1 MTAVFGMCR
10 ARILAASSSYDPGLM
25 SWVPILTADR
35 VEVALDGITR
45 TTLDCAE
52 AQLDIPLFLAYR
64 GLPEAAIDRLNRLSR
79 TADALYSMR
88 RLALFDGLAGLGWV
102 VEHLA
107 RMLGFDATD
116 LNTDTDAALL
126 GELES
131 GAWRGTL
138 NWATGLA
145 GLAVYFRERL
155 PVPAAR
161 QGLELVKAHLAE
173 RTVPLPRI
181 EGPAWRAHELNRVW
195 QGTADAGTREQAVR
209 ELESALQAPADGHGF
224 LAGAAGTG
232 LVLLA
237 ASSPVEPAW
246 DRIVGLSQAP

>member
-1 MTAVFGMCR
+1 MSWAP
-10 ARILAASSSYDPGLM
+10 ILA
-25 SWVPILTADR
+25 VDR

-52 AQLDIPLFLAYR
+52 ARLDIPLFLAYR

-88 RLALFDGLAGLGWV
+88 RFALFDGLAGLGWV

-138 NWATGLA
+138 DWATGLA

-155 PVPAAR
+155 PLPAALR
-161 QGLELVKAHLAE
+161 GLELVNAHLAG
-173 RTVPLPRI
+173 RTVPFPRI

-195 QGTADAGTREQAVR
+195 QRTADKSTREQAVS
-209 ELESALQAPADGHGF
+209 ELETALQAPADRHGF
-224 LAGAAGTG
+224 PGGATVTG

-246 DRIVGLSQAP
+246 DRILGMSQLPYLPE